1 MDLLI
6 LVLVV
11 ALIGFVVYI
20 ITTRIQMPPGWAT
33 TIQVL
38 ALVVIV
44 LWLLS
49 HFVSVPNVLPRR

>member
-11 ALIGFVVYI
+11 ALVGFLIHI
-20 ITTRIQMPPGWAT
+20 ITTRIEMPPGWAV

-38 ALVVIV
+38 SLIVIILYV
-44 LWLLS
+44 LQR
-49 HFVSVPNVLPRR
+49 FVHLPNMLPH